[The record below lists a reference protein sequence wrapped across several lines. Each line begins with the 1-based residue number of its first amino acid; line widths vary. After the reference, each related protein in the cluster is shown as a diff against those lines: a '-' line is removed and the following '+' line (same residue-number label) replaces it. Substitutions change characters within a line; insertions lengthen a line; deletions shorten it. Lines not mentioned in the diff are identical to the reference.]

1 MDRIDFIEVLAD
13 ELSYRVKPSEIHQL
27 INYYDE
33 MIDDLMEEGYSEQDA
48 VAKLGDPKKLAQ
60 EAAGIQE
67 IEIEVPRRFNPLVI
81 LLLILG
87 FPLWGSLAFAF
98 LMVLLSFYIVL
109 WCVPFTTGTFGFGM
123 AFGGLVATFFS
134 PFMMMDTFFQGV
146 TQLGVGML
154 CFGIGLISL
163 VFTCSISGF
172 FLKATRSL
180 TIWTKN
186 LIFKRRK
193 KVVQYEAQ

>member
-33 MIDDLMEEGYSEQDA
+33 IIDDLMDDGFSEQEA
-48 VAKLGDPKKLAQ
+48 VAKLGDPKKLAK
-60 EAAGIQE
+60 EAAGVEE

-81 LLLILG
+81 ILLIIG
-87 FPLWGSLAFAF
+87 FPLWGSLLFAF
-98 LMVLLSFYIVL
+98 LMVLLSVYIVI
-109 WCVPFTTGTFGFGM
+109 WCLPFTTGTIGVSFV
-123 AFGGLVATFFS
+123 FGGIVAAVLS
-134 PFMMMDTFFQGV
+134 PFLMMDALFMGV

-154 CFGIGLISL
+154 LFGLGLISL
-163 VFTCSISGF
+163 VFTWSISGF
-172 FLKATRSL
+172 FLKATRNL

-186 LIFKRRK
+186 LIFKPRK
-193 KVVQYEAQ
+193 KVVRI